1 MLKLINGNIYDI
13 YELMY
18 ENGKTILLIKIK
30 SKDYSDIFLN
40 YRTDLLRLY
49 NEKYKESK
57 NELIIILDINII
69 KNKLFKMMKKEIQ
82 YFKENK
88 ELLEFIVKEIY
99 IIKEKSILK
108 AIYKLLSPFM
118 FPSKT
123 EIFIEKNL
131 EKCLKK
137 ILD

>member
-1 MLKLINGNIYDI
+1 MLKLINGDIYDI

-40 YRTDLLRLY
+40 YRTDLLKLY

-57 NELIIILDINII
+57 NKLIIILDINII

-108 AIYKLLSPFM
+108 VIYKLLSPFM

>member
-1 MLKLINGNIYDI
+1 MLKLINGDIYDI
-13 YELMY
+13 YELMNKN
-18 ENGKTILLIKIK
+18 EKTILLIKIK
-30 SKDYSDIFLN
+30 CKDYSDIFLN

-49 NEKYKESK
+49 NEKYKNLK
-57 NELIIILDINII
+57 NRLILILDINIV
-69 KNKLFKMMKKEIQ
+69 KNKLFKMMKQEIQ
-82 YFKENK
+82 YFKENI
-88 ELLEFIVKEIY
+88 ELLEFIVEEIY

>member
-1 MLKLINGNIYDI
+1 MLKLINGDIYDI

-18 ENGKTILLIKIK
+18 GNGKTILLTKIK
-30 SKDYSDIFLN
+30 CKNYSDIFLN
-40 YRTDLLRLY
+40 YRTDLLKLY

-57 NELIIILDINII
+57 NKLIIILDINII

-108 AIYKLLSPFM
+108 VIYKLLSPFM

>member
-1 MLKLINGNIYDI
+1 MLKLINGDIYDI

-18 ENGKTILLIKIK
+18 ENEKTILLIKIK
-30 SKDYSDIFLN
+30 CKDYSDIFLN
-40 YRTDLLRLY
+40 YRTDLLKLY
-49 NEKYKESK
+49 NEKYKNSK
-57 NELIIILDINII
+57 NRLILILDINII
-69 KNKLFKMMKKEIQ
+69 KTKLFKMMKKEIQ

-99 IIKEKSILK
+99 IIKDKSILK
-108 AIYKLLSPFM
+108 TIYKLLSPFM

>member
-57 NELIIILDINII
+57 NKLIIILDINII

>member
-18 ENGKTILLIKIK
+18 KDGKTILLIKIK
-30 SKDYSDIFLN
+30 CKDYSEVFLN

-57 NELIIILDINII
+57 NNLTIILDINIV

-88 ELLEFIVKEIY
+88 ELLEFIVKDIY

-108 AIYKLLSPFM
+108 IIYKLLSPFT
-118 FPSKT
+118 FPSKI

>member
-1 MLKLINGNIYDI
+1 MLKLINGDIYDI

-30 SKDYSDIFLN
+30 CKDYSDIFLN
-40 YRTDLLRLY
+40 YRTDLLKLY
-49 NEKYKESK
+49 NEKYKNSK
-57 NELIIILDINII
+57 NRLILILDINII

-88 ELLEFIVKEIY
+88 ELLEFIVNEIY
-99 IIKEKSILK
+99 IIKDKSILK
-108 AIYKLLSPFM
+108 TIYKLLSPFM